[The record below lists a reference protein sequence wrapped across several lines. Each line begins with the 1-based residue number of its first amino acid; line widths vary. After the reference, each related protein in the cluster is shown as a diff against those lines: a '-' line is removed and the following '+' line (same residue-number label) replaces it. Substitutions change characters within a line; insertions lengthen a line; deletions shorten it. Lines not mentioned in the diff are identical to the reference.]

1 MNMLEEKKKKLKE
14 MQEIYSKNSENFP
27 NTIINQIFMFQKN
40 QDAIQG
46 AIKFISDEIKDLEKK
61 ETKK

>member
-14 MQEIYSKNSENFP
+14 MQEMYSKNSENFP

>member
-14 MQEIYSKNSENFP
+14 MQEMYSKNSENFP
-27 NTIINQIFMFQKN
+27 NTLINQIFMFQKN

-46 AIKFISDEIKDLEKK
+46 VIKFISDEIKDLEKK